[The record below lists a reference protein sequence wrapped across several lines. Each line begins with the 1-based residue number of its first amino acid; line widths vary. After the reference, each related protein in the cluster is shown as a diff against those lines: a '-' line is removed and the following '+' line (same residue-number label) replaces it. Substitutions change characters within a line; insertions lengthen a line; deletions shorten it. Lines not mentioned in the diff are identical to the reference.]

1 MCNFEILLWFIRKKQ
16 HKIKEIWSFSVLLP
30 TPVWQLP
37 LPLTELIKSEPCT
50 FVCTHKIMKTTGKSG
65 LASGSC
71 FECFVCIYF
80 GKFGSNIN
88 LRQNKTKKDKNK
100 LSSPE
105 KSCVGPIWE
114 RSFALLDIQWRFPQP
129 YSCSPTSLKST
140 GITYDT
146 ISCNNEAT
154 KETGI

>member
-88 LRQNKTKKDKNK
+88 LRQNKTKKKIKTNCRLRRK
-100 LSSPE
+100 AASVPF
-105 KSCVGPIWE
+105 E
-114 RSFALLDIQWRFPQP
+114 RGHLRCLTFSGASHNPTVALQLLWSQLELLMTQ
-129 YSCSPTSLKST
+129 
-140 GITYDT
+140 
-146 ISCNNEAT
+146 
-154 KETGI
+154 